1 MITLYYVYVYM
12 HNTICME
19 FRSFLIHCPLLC
31 VHVREVMRYSV
42 HSRQHQKINNNYFF
56 YLISS
61 FDSRSH
67 CVCID
72 KDVEDPCFCDHII
85 FFSHPCRSA
94 ALLSLCCWPP
104 KNLSRSYR
112 LESGCKRLPV
122 IDILFQLVLQFPS
135 LT

>member
-31 VHVREVMRYSV
+31 VRVREIMCYSV
-42 HSRQHQKINNNYFF
+42 HSPVSIKRSTIIIF
-56 YLISS
+56 YLISP

-72 KDVEDPCFCDHII
+72 KDVEDPCFCDHI

-94 ALLSLCCWPP
+94 ALLSLCCWPA

-112 LESGCKRLPV
+112 LESGCKGLPV
-122 IDILFQLVLQFPS
+122 IDSCMTFSFS
-135 LT
+135 